1 MLRTVRTI
9 IPRGRRGRVVL
20 IGLEGMLRTV
30 RTIIP
35 RGRRGRVVP
44 IGLEGMLR
52 TVRTIIPRG
61 RRATG
66 STDRARGDV
75 EDCLDHYPERTER

>member
-1 MLRTVRTI
+1 MLRTVWTI

-20 IGLEGMLRTV
+20 IGLERMLRTV
-30 RTIIP
+30 WTIIP
-35 RGRRGRVVP
+35 RGRRGRVV
-44 IGLEGMLR
+44 GLLE
-52 TVRTIIPRG
+52 
-61 RRATG
+61 G

>member
-1 MLRTVRTI
+1 MLRTVWTI

-20 IGLEGMLRTV
+20 IGLERMLRTV

-35 RGRRGRVVP
+35 RGRRG
-44 IGLEGMLR
+44 
-52 TVRTIIPRG
+52 
-61 RRATG
+61 TG

-75 EDCLDHYPERTER
+75 EDC